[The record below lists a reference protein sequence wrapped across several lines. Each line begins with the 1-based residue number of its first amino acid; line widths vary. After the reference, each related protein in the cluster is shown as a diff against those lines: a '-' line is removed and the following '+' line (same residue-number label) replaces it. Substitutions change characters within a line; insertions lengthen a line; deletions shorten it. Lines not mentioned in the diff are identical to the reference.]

1 MAGEIGDGTLIGQG
15 KLMLLC
21 LLMMNLFFGCLL
33 VLRFVLKLFLMGWIQ
48 WEKENAIEK
57 ERREEQKRRR
67 KANEDRTSI
76 RH

>member
-76 RH
+76 RQ